1 MSENVTLAFQGVWS
15 HKLRSFLTMLGIII
29 GIASIITIVSTI
41 KGTNEQI
48 KQNLVG
54 AGTNS
59 VVVQLYQ
66 SDNAYDFMYSPV
78 PDGVKAINEDTR
90 QELLGIDNVQSVSL
104 CCTRNYVYGVFY
116 KNAAYNGALKG
127 VDKYYFGTCGYSLD
141 YGRSFTEDD
150 FTKYRNVVI
159 LDTTACTAIF
169 AGQYPVGK
177 TLEIQG
183 VPFTVIGVV
192 EKPSS
197 AEVRIN
203 SLSDY
208 YMYANTSNGTIFVP
222 VSTWPFLY
230 SFDEPQTAVL
240 RATSTDEM
248 TKIGQRAAD
257 ILTAEQIANSN
268 GGFSYR
274 SEDLMKQAEQLQQ
287 ISNSTN
293 RQLLWIASISL
304 LVGGIGVMNIMLVT
318 VTERT
323 QEIGLKKAIGARRRR
338 ILWQFLT
345 EAAVLTSL
353 GGVLGVVAG
362 IIMAKLISSV
372 MSTPTAIS
380 VPAILIAV
388 IFSTVIGI
396 VFGLLPAVKASK
408 LNPIDALRRE

>member
-1 MSENVTLAFQGVWS
+1 MTENLALAFQGVWS
-15 HKLRSFLTMLGIII
+15 HKLRSVLTMLGIII

-41 KGTNEQI
+41 RGTNEQI
-48 KQNLVG
+48 KNNLVG

-66 SDNAYDFMYSPV
+66 DDNAYDFMYSAV
-78 PDGVKAINEDTR
+78 PDGVNVITEDTR
-90 QELLGIDNVQSVSL
+90 QELLGIDNVESVSL
-104 CCTRNYVYGVFY
+104 CCARSYVDGVFY
-116 KNAAYNGALKG
+116 KNAAYNGALYG
-127 VDKYYFGTCGYSLD
+127 VDQYYFDTCGYSLD
-141 YGRSFTEDD
+141 YGRNFTEED
-150 FTKYRNVVI
+150 FSKYRNVVI
-159 LDTTACTAIF
+159 LDTTACSSIF

-192 EKPSS
+192 EKASS
-197 AEVRIN
+197 SEVEID
-203 SLSDY
+203 SISDY
-208 YMYANTSNGTIFVP
+208 YMYANTSSGTIFVP
-222 VSTWPFLY
+222 IDTWPVLY
-230 SFDEPQTAVL
+230 RFDEPQEAVL
-240 RATSTDEM
+240 RADSTDEM
-248 TKIGQRAAD
+248 TTVGQRAAD
-257 ILTAEQIANSN
+257 VLTKEQIASSGSN
-268 GGFSYR
+268 FSYR
-274 SEDLMKQAEQLQQ
+274 SEDLMKQAEQLQE

-353 GGVLGVVAG
+353 GGVLGVIGGV
-362 IIMAKLISSV
+362 IMAKLISSV
-372 MSTPTAIS
+372 MGTPTAIS
-380 VPAILIAV
+380 VPSILVAV
-388 IFSTVIGI
+388 AFSTVIGI